1 VPRSRAFGL
10 RLPRDARRK
19 FLESIAETEP
29 RASTDAPCLG
39 ILPAPAAALRG
50 KRKEVESPMVVAATA
65 PASAV
70 VFLFVLSFLCFMSGA
85 ALRRWPDRVQ
95 AYIERVDGSLWFVT
109 PEVHRALINATGI
122 ALIALSLLAVIAARL
137 VS

>member
-1 VPRSRAFGL
+1 
-10 RLPRDARRK
+10 
-19 FLESIAETEP
+19 
-29 RASTDAPCLG
+29 
-39 ILPAPAAALRG
+39 
-50 KRKEVESPMVVAATA
+50 MVVAATA

-95 AYIERVDGSLWFVT
+95 SYIERVDGSLWFVT

-122 ALIALSLLAVIAARL
+122 ALIALSLLAVIAARM

>member
-1 VPRSRAFGL
+1 ML
-10 RLPRDARRK
+10 
-19 FLESIAETEP
+19 
-29 RASTDAPCLG
+29 
-39 ILPAPAAALRG
+39 
-50 KRKEVESPMVVAATA
+50 VAATA

-95 AYIERVDGSLWFVT
+95 AYIERVDGSLWFVS
-109 PEVHRALINATGI
+109 PETHRALIHATAI
-122 ALIALSLLAVIAARL
+122 ALTTLSLLALIAARL

>member
-1 VPRSRAFGL
+1 MFV
-10 RLPRDARRK
+10 
-19 FLESIAETEP
+19 I
-29 RASTDAPCLG
+29 
-39 ILPAPAAALRG
+39 
-50 KRKEVESPMVVAATA
+50 ATA

-70 VFLFVLSFLCFMSGA
+70 VFLFVLSFFCFMSGA

-109 PEVHRALINATGI
+109 PETHRALIQATGV
-122 ALIALSLLAVIAARL
+122 ALTVLSLLALIAARI